1 MISITFVGDV
11 FFDALGI
18 EQTAVTQRDT
28 LLLGV
33 EGHLGVVLNALFQQG
48 FGEKKT
54 LDQLFADDVAFDDL
68 FGIFGSDLN
77 VENVVRHDL
86 DDGALSAETEAAG
99 LDDADVVLKTV
110 FFDVLVQIVH
120 QLLSVGGMAAGTAAA
135 EDIFFNG
142 VDVVSSGATESQ
154 LALGGIV
161 CAVQSFLRG
170 DLVHSLTLLLVF
182 VDDFHRF
189 GGGNFAVNFAVDHHN
204 RSKTASTDAAE
215 CVNGKQTVGGG
226 VGISLNTQDALKF
239 TQNGFGTLH
248 IAGST
253 HADID
258 VVLAFGLGGEVV
270 VETDHTGNLGFR
282 EEKFLGDMDLDFP
295 GKISEDILCAV
306 QNLDQ
311 PSAAAFI
318 VAVNSQTVD
327 ESIEFCEFGSCSLR
341 QFVATHFFQPFVK

>member
-1 MISITFVGDV
+1 
-11 FFDALGI
+11 
-18 EQTAVTQRDT
+18 
-28 LLLGV
+28 
-33 EGHLGVVLNALFQQG
+33 
-48 FGEKKT
+48 
-54 LDQLFADDVAFDDL
+54 
-68 FGIFGSDLN
+68 
-77 VENVVRHDL
+77 
-86 DDGALSAETEAAG
+86 
-99 LDDADVVLKTV
+99 
-110 FFDVLVQIVH
+110 
-120 QLLSVGGMAAGTAAA
+120 MASGTAAA

-142 VDVVSSGATESQ
+142 VDVVISNAAESQ

-170 DLVHSLTLLLVF
+170 NLVHSLTLLLVF
-182 VDDFHRF
+182 VDDFHCLGR
-189 GGGNFAVNFAVDHHN
+189 GDFAVNFAVDHHN
-204 RSKTASTDAAE
+204 RSKTAGTDAAE

-226 VGISLNTQDALKF
+226 TGISLDTQNALKF

-258 VVLAFGLGGEVV
+258 VVLTFGFRGEVV
-270 VETDHTGNLGFR
+270 VEADHTGNLSLG
-282 EEKFLGDMDLDFP
+282 EEKFLGDVNLNLA
-295 GKISEDILCAV
+295 GKISEDILGAV

-341 QFVATHFFQPFVK
+341 QFVATHFFSTFFFMTSRPGRAALHGAVSLQRVPASTEPYGIRRMHSTE